1 MKVKIEGITKKP
13 EQKTKKSENI
23 RTMVKKNPQKSSLS
37 WSRMAS
43 EWKEYENE
51 GARTMEQLKEGAQ
64 DIFPEL

>member
-1 MKVKIEGITKKP
+1 MKVKIEDITKKP
-13 EQKTKKSENI
+13 EQKTKKSESI
-23 RTMVKKNPQKSSLS
+23 KTMVKKNPQKSSLG